1 MSKHL
6 TQTLSGWGGMPKQ
19 QCHLFRPE
27 KSHVLEQL
35 ITSGGESTFLA
46 RGLGRAYGD
55 AALNENGGV
64 ILNERL
70 NRFISFDEKSGL
82 LECEGGVSLA
92 EIIETF
98 LPRGW
103 FLPVSPGTKFV
114 TIGGAVACDI
124 HGKNHHRDGS
134 FSAFVDAFDLLIANG
149 ETLTCSR
156 DQNTKAFWATVGGMG
171 LTGII
176 TRVQLRLRKVNTSSL
191 VVNYQQLPN
200 LDAVLEQLLE
210 DEKHTYSVAWIDCL
224 ASGDSL
230 GRGVLMRGEHA
241 EIDDIKVLSP
251 RQKENPLQLAS
262 SSALTVPIDMP
273 DFLLNSTTIGAF
285 NSLYYAAHKTKRVL
299 VDYEKYFYPLD
310 SIGHW
315 NRLYGKAGF
324 IQYQAALPIKQS
336 AAGLKALLEAVS
348 ASKRASFLAVL
359 KTFGAANE
367 APLSFPFTG
376 HTLTFDIPFRDDL
389 PEFVRQ
395 LDEITLQFGGRI
407 YLAKDALLSAENFH
421 TMYPRWKEWLDVKR
435 ELDPDN
441 CFSSSLARRL
451 KMWE

>member
-1 MSKHL
+1 
-6 TQTLSGWGGMPKQ
+6 MPKQ
-19 QCHLFRPE
+19 ECHVFRPE
-27 KSHVLEQL
+27 KSRALEQL
-35 ITSGGESTFLA
+35 ITSIDESTFLP

-70 NRFISFDEKSGL
+70 HRFISFDEESGVV
-82 LECEGGVSLA
+82 ECEGGVSLA

-134 FSAFVDAFDLLIANG
+134 FSAFVDQFNLLTATG
-149 ETLTCSR
+149 ETLVCSR

-171 LTGII
+171 LTGVI
-176 TRVQLRLRKVNTSSL
+176 TRVKLRLRKIATSSL

-200 LDAVLEQLLE
+200 LNAVLEQLQD
-210 DEKHTYSVAWIDCL
+210 DENHTYSVAWIDCL

-241 EIDDIKVLSP
+241 ELDDLKVLSS
-251 RQKENPLQLAS
+251 RQLDNPLQLAS
-262 SSALTVPIDMP
+262 SSSLTVPIDMP
-273 DFLLNSTTIGAF
+273 EFLLNPTTVGAF
-285 NSLYYAAHKTKRVL
+285 NSLYYAAHKSKRVL

-310 SIGHW
+310 SIGDW

-324 IQYQAALPIKQS
+324 IQYQAALPAGQS

-359 KTFGAANE
+359 KTFGEANQ
-367 APLSFPFTG
+367 APLSFPFKG

-395 LDEITLQFGGRI
+395 LDEITMQFGGRV
-407 YLAKDALLSAENFH
+407 YLAKDALLSADNFRI
-421 TMYPRWKEWLDVKR
+421 MYPRFEEWMSIKR
-435 ELDPDN
+435 ELDPHN
-441 CFSSSLARRL
+441 KFSSSLARRL
-451 KMWE
+451 QMM

>member
-1 MSKHL
+1 MTKTV

-19 QCHLFRPE
+19 ECHVFRPE
-27 KSHVLEQL
+27 KARDLEKL
-35 ITSGGESTFLA
+35 IASSDESTFLP

-55 AALNENGGV
+55 AALNENGGAV
-64 ILNERL
+64 LQERL
-70 NRFISFDEKSGL
+70 NRLISFDENSGVV
-82 LECEGGVSLA
+82 ECEGGVSLA
-92 EIIETF
+92 EIIEAF

-134 FSAFVDAFDLLIANG
+134 FSAFVDEFDLLTANG

-156 DQNTKAFWATVGGMG
+156 NQNAKAFWATVGGMG
-171 LTGII
+171 LTGVI
-176 TRVQLRLRKVNTSSL
+176 TRVQLQLRKVSTSSL

-200 LDAVLEQLLE
+200 LDSVLEQMLE
-210 DEKHTYSVAWIDCL
+210 DERHTYSVAWIDCL

-241 EIDDIKVLSP
+241 GLDELKVLSP
-251 RQKENPLQLAS
+251 RQVDNPLQLAS

-273 DFLLNSTTIGAF
+273 DFLLNSTTVGAF
-285 NSLYYAAHKTKRVL
+285 NSLFYAAHKTKRAL

-310 SIGHW
+310 SIGRW

-324 IQYQAALPIKQS
+324 IQYQAALPAEQS

-348 ASKRASFLAVL
+348 SSKRASFLAVL
-359 KTFGAANE
+359 KTFGEANE
-367 APLSFPFTG
+367 APLSFPFKG
-376 HTLTFDIPFRDDL
+376 HTLTFDIPFRNDL

-395 LDEITLQFGGRI
+395 LDEITMRFGGRV
-407 YLAKDALLSAENFH
+407 YLAKDALLSAEKFR
-421 TMYPRWKEWLDVKR
+421 TMYPRLEEWLSVKR
-435 ELDPDN
+435 ELDPEN
-441 CFSSSLARRL
+441 RFSSSLARRL
-451 KMWE
+451 QIIQ